1 MIRTPLGSR
10 HDASLGPLLGSPF
23 GSPVSS
29 PLGSNTA
36 LHTAGQSRLQ
46 RAARRLRFASVPL
59 LSAAMLGLATPA
71 FADDPHAIHAM
82 HAQHSHGGEATAIG
96 EPGDDAKA
104 TRTVD
109 VDMRDTMRF
118 SPATLT
124 VKRGDTVRF
133 VVANNGKIRHELTLG
148 TAASLAEH
156 AKMMQQMPGM
166 THTEANAVTVEPGQK
181 KTLVWHFTQAG
192 TVDFA
197 CLEPGHFEAGMRG
210 VINVR

>member
-1 MIRTPLGSR
+1 ML
-10 HDASLGPLLGSPF
+10 
-23 GSPVSS
+23 
-29 PLGSNTA
+29 A
-36 LHTAGQSRLQ
+36 LVG
-46 RAARRLRFASVPL
+46 FAKP
-59 LSAAMLGLATPA
+59 ALADEA
-71 FADDPHAIHAM
+71 HAM
-82 HAQHSHGGEATAIG
+82 HMQHGHGGEATAIG
-96 EPGDDAKA
+96 EPGVDANA

-133 VVANNGKIRHELTLG
+133 VVTNNGKIRHELTLG

-166 THTEANAVTVEPGQK
+166 SHAEPNAVTVEPGQK
-181 KTLVWHFTQAG
+181 KTLVWRFTQAG

-197 CLEPGHFEAGMRG
+197 CLEPGHFEAGMKG

>member
-1 MIRTPLGSR
+1 
-10 HDASLGPLLGSPF
+10 
-23 GSPVSS
+23 
-29 PLGSNTA
+29 
-36 LHTAGQSRLQ
+36 
-46 RAARRLRFASVPL
+46 
-59 LSAAMLGLATPA
+59 MLGLTTPA
-71 FADDPHAIHAM
+71 FADDSHAM
-82 HAQHSHGGEATAIG
+82 HMQHSHGGEAAAIG
-96 EPGDDAKA
+96 EPGDEAKA

-133 VVANNGKIRHELTLG
+133 VVANHGKIRHELTLG

-166 THTEANAVTVEPGQK
+166 THTEANAATVEPGQK

>member
-1 MIRTPLGSR
+1 MIRPHFTSR
-10 HDASLGPLLGSPF
+10 
-23 GSPVSS
+23 V
-29 PLGSNTA
+29 
-36 LHTAGQSRLQ
+36 
-46 RAARRLRFASVPL
+46 AARFNGSVAAPLVLGAATLL
-59 LSAAMLGLATPA
+59 LSLSAI
-71 FADDPHAIHAM
+71 ADDPHAM
-82 HAQHSHGGEATAIG
+82 HMQHGHSSEAAAIG
-96 EPGDDAKA
+96 EPGNDAQA

-133 VVANNGKIRHELTLG
+133 VVTNNGKIRHELTLG
-148 TAASLAEH
+148 TAASLTEH

-166 THTEANAVTVEPGQK
+166 THTEPNAVTVEPGQR

-210 VINVR
+210 VVNVR

>member
-1 MIRTPLGSR
+1 MIRSRLTSLFNRSVAVPLMLGA
-10 HDASLGPLLGSPF
+10 ASL
-23 GSPVSS
+23 
-29 PLGSNTA
+29 A
-36 LHTAGQSRLQ
+36 
-46 RAARRLRFASVPL
+46 
-59 LSAAMLGLATPA
+59 LATPA
-71 FADDPHAIHAM
+71 FADDPHAM
-82 HAQHSHGGEATAIG
+82 HMQHSHGAGEATAIG
-96 EPGDDAKA
+96 EPGQDAQA

-133 VVANNGKIRHELTLG
+133 VVTNSGKVRHELTLG

-166 THTEANAVTVEPGQK
+166 THAEANAVTVDPGQR

-192 TVDFA
+192 TVEFA

>member
-1 MIRTPLGSR
+1 MSRSRYTSPMSSPRNAHAPLRGR
-10 HDASLGPLLGSPF
+10 AVAAPLLC
-23 GSPVSS
+23 
-29 PLGSNTA
+29 LAA
-36 LHTAGQSRLQ
+36 LAL
-46 RAARRLRFASVPL
+46 AA
-59 LSAAMLGLATPA
+59 PA
-71 FADDPHAIHAM
+71 FADDRHAM
-82 HAQHSHGGEATAIG
+82 HMQHGHGSEAAAIG

-104 TRTVD
+104 TRTID

-124 VKRGDTVRF
+124 VRRGDTVRF
-133 VVANNGKIRHELTLG
+133 VVTNNGKIRHELTLG

-166 THTEANAVTVEPGQK
+166 THTEANAVTVEPGQT